1 MPSELQQGARD
12 ARRDARRASPRTR
25 TARSSIKLSRARLPL
40 EGAEERAASRLPG
53 RGGRSRTMPAR
64 PSAGTEAPRW
74 QSRAPSCP
82 RLRLRLQLH
91 DALLQR
97 GFLGLC
103 AAGGTA
109 LRRRSRR
116 ARGTPRGT
124 VRKGPG
130 ERFAATG
137 WRTALPDQ
145 ANEGPASRLPKGPR
159 RCGGVAGPQRRGPEA
174 VDSLEERGEAA
185 PACWWVVFAP
195 GNLDPRRAATIQ
207 GVSPRCSRDGLCTA
221 GRCRLSPV
229 SIVFPQPFFFFFP
242 LKVRGTTSRG
252 RNNA

>member
-1 MPSELQQGARD
+1 
-12 ARRDARRASPRTR
+12 
-25 TARSSIKLSRARLPL
+25 
-40 EGAEERAASRLPG
+40 
-53 RGGRSRTMPAR
+53 MPAR
-64 PSAGTEAPRW
+64 LSAGTEAPCW

-174 VDSLEERGEAA
+174 VDSLEQRGEAA
-185 PACWWVVFAP
+185 PGLLVGRVCTRQPRPA
-195 GNLDPRRAATIQ
+195 PRRDATIQ
-207 GVSPRCSRDGLCTA
+207 VCPLASLVLSYSPSGA
-221 GRCRLSPV
+221 
-229 SIVFPQPFFFFFP
+229 
-242 LKVRGTTSRG
+242 SRG
-252 RNNA
+252 ARSNHNNMHPFRLEYSVTRKYGTSFQ